1 MKIVD
6 LINAAQVMQ
15 KLMDQKMPA
24 QLAYALAKN
33 ARMINHELEIY
44 DQARVSI
51 LDSHWEKDPEKNEY
65 KIPAK
70 DQKEWE
76 KLHNELLQSETDY
89 QPFKADF
96 SLTEKIEI
104 SPGQLMELWF
114 IFDGSDLGPIPARDL
129 NNPAA
134 AIDFP

>member
-51 LDSHWEKDPEKNEY
+51 LDSHWEKDPAKNEY

-76 KLHNELLQSETDY
+76 KLHNGLLQSETDY